1 VSKTGGKKE
10 EIGIKTMS
18 YYQQTISELSLVF
31 QRSKFMFRVPRNGEL
46 SRWSPFKT
54 CKIMTK
60 DKKGGRPKLSPAEKL
75 KYRIAVNLC
84 TKDFYALKA
93 KAAQAGMTCTEIARQ
108 AIIGCQIR
116 QRLTQEQMDCIRKLS
131 GMGNNLNQ
139 ITRKA
144 NVEGYTNARSEYL
157 YLADE
162 IDKTLT
168 LLEYGCKDS

>member
-1 VSKTGGKKE
+1 MMITKSKT
-10 EIGIKTMS
+10 
-18 YYQQTISELSLVF
+18 
-31 QRSKFMFRVPRNGEL
+31 
-46 SRWSPFKT
+46 
-54 CKIMTK
+54 
-60 DKKGGRPKLSPAEKL
+60 GGRPKLSPAEKL

-93 KAAQAGMTCTEIARQ
+93 KATQAGMTCTEVARL
-108 AIIGCQIR
+108 AITGYQIH
-116 QRLTQEQMDCIRKLS
+116 QRLTPEQMDCIRKLS

-144 NVEGYTNARSEYL
+144 NAEGYTNTRCEYL